1 MNFSAISYFT
11 ELPAQPHSLV
21 TFLPNRNNFRM
32 SESSQNKTIAD
43 FTTLKNRACLT
54 HAIRAANEL
63 GIFKALIA
71 GQRTAEQLAAE
82 INAQPAQVAALM
94 KVIARSE
101 LIEQYDDDFALSTL
115 ARLIPAAYFDF
126 GDSYWQQLV
135 QHVRTGQPINTDGD
149 EAPSANM
156 DYQIQQ
162 ASQEWMLTPTALVVA
177 QALDIGRSRTG
188 LDILELGC
196 GSAVFGATLA
206 HADPTSRLTLVDT
219 KPEIA
224 RAKST
229 CESVQILSR
238 TALIEASQ
246 WRNVEVIDLA
256 DTPADDESAMV
267 AQPTFD
273 LVIVHKKI
281 HLTPLNETAALMKK
295 LGALLLKRGG
305 ELVIIDVFPGQQD
318 GDEYREVVELEYGL
332 RHTPGSMHHPRDLEP
347 ALKAA
352 GFASV
357 QFAHLPAQPYLYGL
371 ILAAKG

>member
-1 MNFSAISYFT
+1 
-11 ELPAQPHSLV
+11 
-21 TFLPNRNNFRM
+21 M

-43 FTTLKNRACLT
+43 FAALKNRAGLT
-54 HAIRAANEL
+54 HAIRAATEL
-63 GIFKALIA
+63 GIFKALTA
-71 GQRTAEQLAAE
+71 GQRTAKELATE
-82 INAQPAQVAALM
+82 INAQPAAVAALM

-115 ARLIPAAYFDF
+115 ARLIPEPYFDF
-126 GDSYWQQLV
+126 GDSHWQQLV
-135 QHVRTGQPINTDGD
+135 QHVRTGQPIQAGSEDK
-149 EAPSANM
+149 PSGNM
-156 DYQIQQ
+156 DYLIQQ
-162 ASQEWMLTPTALVVA
+162 ASEEWMLTPTALVVA
-177 QALDIGRSRTG
+177 QALDLGRSRTG
-188 LDILELGC
+188 LNILELGC

-206 HADPTSRLTLVDT
+206 HADPTSMLTLVDT
-219 KPEIA
+219 PPEIA

-238 TALIEASQ
+238 TALIQAQQ
-246 WRNVEVIDLA
+246 WRDVEVIDLA
-256 DTPADDESAMV
+256 DTPDDDDSAMV

-281 HLTPLNETAALMKK
+281 HLLGLNETAALMKK

-305 ELVIIDVFPGQQD
+305 ELAIIDIFPGQEA
-318 GDEYREVVELEYGL
+318 GDEYREVIELEYSL
-332 RHTPGSMHHPRDLEP
+332 RHTPGKMHHPRDLEP

-357 QFAHLPAQPYLYGL
+357 QFAHLPAQPHLYGL

>member
-1 MNFSAISYFT
+1 
-11 ELPAQPHSLV
+11 
-21 TFLPNRNNFRM
+21 M

-43 FTTLKNRACLT
+43 FAALKNRACLT
-54 HAIRAANEL
+54 HAIRAATEL
-63 GIFKALIA
+63 GIFKALTA
-71 GQRTAEQLAAE
+71 GQRTASELAAE
-82 INAQPAQVAALM
+82 IGAKPAAVAALM

-115 ARLIPAAYFDF
+115 ARLIPAPYFDF
-126 GDSYWQQLV
+126 GDSHWQQLV
-135 QHVRTGQPINTDGD
+135 QHVRTGQPIQASSD
-149 EAPSANM
+149 EKTSGNM
-156 DYQIQQ
+156 DYLIQQ
-162 ASQEWMLTPTALVVA
+162 ASEEWMLTPTALVVA

-188 LDILELGC
+188 LNILELGC

-206 HADPTSRLTLVDT
+206 HADPTSMLTLVDT
-219 KPEIA
+219 PHEIA

-238 TALIEASQ
+238 TALIQAEQ
-246 WRNVEVIDLA
+246 WRDVEVIDLS
-256 DTPADDESAMV
+256 DTPDDDDSTMV

-273 LVIVHKKI
+273 LVIIHKKI
-281 HLTPLNETAALMKK
+281 HLAPLNETAALMKK

-305 ELVIIDVFPGQQD
+305 ELVIIDVFPGQEA
-318 GDEYREVVELEYGL
+318 GDEYREVVELEYSL
-332 RHTPGSMHHPRDLEP
+332 RHSPGQMHHPRDLEP

-357 QFAHLPAQPYLYGL
+357 QFAHLPAQPHLYGL

>member
-1 MNFSAISYFT
+1 
-11 ELPAQPHSLV
+11 
-21 TFLPNRNNFRM
+21 M

-43 FTTLKNRACLT
+43 FVALKHRACLT
-54 HAIRAANEL
+54 HAIRAATEL
-63 GIFKALIA
+63 GIFKALNA
-71 GQRTAEQLAAE
+71 GQRTAEQLASE
-82 INAQPAQVAALM
+82 IGAKPTQVAELM

-115 ARLIPAAYFDF
+115 ARLIPEAYFDF
-126 GDSYWQQLV
+126 GDSYWQNLV
-135 QHVRTGQPINTDGD
+135 QHVRTGQPVRAD
-149 EAPSANM
+149 EQDTAAANM
-156 DYQIQQ
+156 DFRIQQ
-162 ASQEWMLTPTALVVA
+162 ASEEWMLTPTALVVA

-188 LDILELGC
+188 LNILELGC

-206 HADPTSRLTLVDT
+206 HADPTSLLTLVDT
-219 KPEIA
+219 KPEIV
-224 RAKST
+224 RAKAT

-238 TALIEASQ
+238 TALIETEQ
-246 WRNVEVIDLA
+246 WRNVEVIDLT
-256 DTPADDESAMV
+256 DTPADDDSAMV

-273 LVIVHKKI
+273 LVIVHKKV
-281 HLTPLNETAALMKK
+281 HLEPLKETTTLMKK

-305 ELVIIDVFPGQQD
+305 ELAIIDVFPGQTE

-332 RHTPGSMHHPRDLEP
+332 RHTPGQMHHPRDLEP

-352 GFASV
+352 GFANV

>member
-1 MNFSAISYFT
+1 
-11 ELPAQPHSLV
+11 
-21 TFLPNRNNFRM
+21 M
-32 SESSQNKTIAD
+32 SELSQNKIIAD
-43 FTTLKNRACLT
+43 FAALKNRACLT
-54 HAIRAANEL
+54 HSIRAANEL
-63 GIFKALIA
+63 GIFKALA
-71 GQRTAEQLAAE
+71 VGQRTAEQLAAD
-82 INAQPAQVAALM
+82 IDAQPGPVAALM

-115 ARLIPAAYFDF
+115 GRLVPEAYFDF
-126 GDSYWQQLV
+126 GDSHWQQLA
-135 QHVRTGQPINTDGD
+135 QHVRTGQPAKVDGAKVAND
-149 EAPSANM
+149 EQPSANM
-156 DYQIQQ
+156 AYQIQQ
-162 ASQEWMLTPTALVVA
+162 ASEEWMLTPTALVVA
-177 QALDIGRSRTG
+177 QALDIGNSRKG
-188 LDILELGC
+188 LNILELGC

-219 KPEIA
+219 QPEIV

-238 TALIEASQ
+238 TALIEAQQ
-246 WRNVEVIDLA
+246 WRDVEVIDLA
-256 DTPADDESAMV
+256 DTAEDDDSAMV

-273 LVIVHKKI
+273 LIIVHKKI
-281 HLTPLNETAALMKK
+281 HLAPLNETAALMKK

-305 ELVIIDVFPGQQD
+305 ELAIIDAFPGQAA

-332 RHTPGSMHHPRDLEP
+332 RHSPGQMHHPRDLEP

-357 QFAHLPAQPYLYGL
+357 QFAHLPAEPHLYGL